1 MSEKNSCDWYDPS
14 CGLQWLSDEFKAFW
28 LYVYDSLMGGLA
40 TLIESIPVPDFLSNI
55 QTVSLPASVSWFLD
69 PFQIGFGLI
78 AIVGAYTAR
87 FILRRIP
94 FIG

>member
-1 MSEKNSCDWYDPS
+1 MSEKNSCEWYDPS
-14 CGLQWLSDEFKAFW
+14 CALQWLSDEFKAFW
-28 LYVYDSLMGGLA
+28 LYLYDSLITGLA
-40 TLIESIPVPDFLSNI
+40 VVVEAIPVPDFLSNI
-55 QTVSLPASVSWFLD
+55 QSVSLPSGVAWFIE
-69 PFQIGFGLI
+69 PFNIGYGLI